1 MVYLIGDVQ
10 GCCGAL
16 QRLLDAIGF
25 SPSRD
30 RIIVLGDL
38 VNRGPDSLGTLR
50 LLRDLGDAATCLLG
64 NHDLHLLAVA
74 HGIRKVHRSDTL
86 TDILDATDRDAWIDW
101 LRNRRMAL
109 HQHGWLMV
117 HAGVPPPWTLQTTLL
132 LAAEVEQQL
141 RGPDLH
147 AFLAVM
153 YGNQPDRWSDSLVGP
168 DRLRFAINALT
179 RTRFVSADGALD
191 FDTKEGAGSAPPGL
205 VPWFEHPERRTTGV
219 PMAFGHWSTLGLIHR
234 PDLLALDTG
243 CVWGGRLSAARL
255 GPEGRAE
262 IIQVDCEQ
270 AQRPG

>member
-16 QRLLDAIGF
+16 QRLLDTVGF
-25 SPSRD
+25 SASRD
-30 RIIVLGDL
+30 RVIVLGDL

-50 LLRDLGDAATCLLG
+50 LLRDLGPAATCLLG

-74 HGIRKVHRSDTL
+74 HGIRKAHRSDTL
-86 TDILDATDRDAWIDW
+86 TDILDAPDRDFWVDW
-101 LRNRRMAL
+101 VRHRRMAL
-109 HQHGWLMV
+109 HEHGWLMV
-117 HAGVPPPWTLQTTLL
+117 HAGVPPSWTLETAVQ
-132 LAAEVEQQL
+132 LAAEVEHQL

-147 AFLAVM
+147 AFLGVM
-153 YGNQPDRWSDSLVGP
+153 YGNQPDRWSDTLVGP

-179 RTRFVSADGALD
+179 RARFVAADGTLD
-191 FDTKEGAGSAPPGL
+191 FETKEGAGSAPPGL
-205 VPWFEHPERRTTGV
+205 VPWFEHPERRTAGV

-255 GPEGRAE
+255 DPGGHAE
-262 IIQVDCEQ
+262 IIQIDCEQ

>member
-16 QRLLDAIGF
+16 QRLLDAVDF

-30 RIIVLGDL
+30 RVIVLGDL

-50 LLRDLGDAATCLLG
+50 LLRGLGDAASCLLG
-64 NHDLHLLAVA
+64 NHDLHLLAAA
-74 HGIRKVHRSDTL
+74 HGVRKLHRSDTL
-86 TDILDATDRDAWIDW
+86 DDILNAPDREVWIDW
-101 LRNRRMAL
+101 IRQRRLAL
-109 HQHGWLMV
+109 HEHGWLMV
-117 HAGVPPPWTLQTTLL
+117 HAGVPPAWTLQTTLQ
-132 LAAEVEQQL
+132 LAGEVEQQL

-147 AFLAVM
+147 GFLSVM
-153 YGNQPDRWSDSLVGP
+153 YGNQPARWDDTLGGH
-168 DRLRFAINALT
+168 DRLRFAVNALT
-179 RTRFVSADGALD
+179 RARFVAADGTLD
-191 FDTKEGAGSAPPGL
+191 FETKEGAAGAPPGL
-205 VPWFEHPERRTTGV
+205 VPWFDHPERRTAGV

-255 GPEGRAE
+255 DGAGGAE